1 MKDKYSLESLLNIIE
16 VLRSENGCPWDKIQ
30 THETLKEAMLEEAYE
45 VVEAINKKDTK
56 NLCEELGDVLLQVV
70 FHCQIEKEKEQFDIT
85 DVIDGISKKMI
96 HRHPH
101 IFADT
106 KAENEQE
113 VLKNWEE
120 IKKEEK
126 EFQTQTEVLKAV
138 PDALPALIKAS
149 KVQKKASDLK
159 FDFENVHDALY
170 KIVEEVK
177 ELEIELNR
185 ENGNIE
191 EEFGDILFSM
201 VNVSRFLK
209 INPEFALTKSMK
221 KFINRFEYVE
231 KLALLEDKKISELS
245 PEQLNIIWEK
255 AKKEKTF
262 E

>member
-1 MKDKYSLESLLNIIE
+1 MKEKYNFEDLLNIIK
-16 VLRSENGCPWDKIQ
+16 VLRSENGCPWDKVQ

-45 VVEAINKKDTK
+45 VVEAIDKKDTK
-56 NLCEELGDVLLQVV
+56 NLCEELGDVLLQIV
-70 FHCQIEKEKEQFDIT
+70 FHSQIEKENKQFDIT
-85 DVIDGISKKMI
+85 DVVDGISKKMI

-101 IFADT
+101 IFADA

-113 VLKNWEE
+113 VLQNWEE
-120 IKKEEK
+120 IKKKEK
-126 EFQTQTEVLKAV
+126 AFQTQTEVLKAV

-159 FDFENVHDALY
+159 FDFETVFDALQ
-170 KIVEEVK
+170 KVKEEIK
-177 ELEIELNR
+177 ELEMELNE

-201 VNVSRFLK
+201 VNISRFLK

-231 KLALLEDKKISELS
+231 KSALLKGKKLSELS
-245 PEQLNIIWEK
+245 PEQLDSIWEE
-255 AKKEKTF
+255 AKKKENL
-262 E
+262 

>member
-1 MKDKYSLESLLNIIE
+1 MKDKYNFEDLLNIIE
-16 VLRSENGCPWDKIQ
+16 VLRSENGCPWDKVQ

-45 VVEAINKKDTK
+45 VVEAIDKKDTK
-56 NLCEELGDVLLQVV
+56 NLCEELGDVLLQIV
-70 FHCQIEKEKEQFDIT
+70 FHCQIEKENKQFDIT

-101 IFADT
+101 IFADG

-113 VLKNWEE
+113 VLQNWEE
-120 IKKEEK
+120 IKKKEK
-126 EFQTQTEVLKAV
+126 AFQTQTEVLKAV

-159 FDFENVHDALY
+159 FDFETVSDALQ
-170 KIVEEVK
+170 KVKEEIK
-177 ELEIELNR
+177 ELEMELNE

-201 VNVSRFLK
+201 VNISRFLK

-231 KLALLEDKKISELS
+231 KSALLKGKKLSELS
-245 PEQLNIIWEK
+245 PEQLDSIWEE
-255 AKKEKTF
+255 AKKKENL
-262 E
+262 

>member
-1 MKDKYSLESLLNIIE
+1 MKDKYNFEDLLNIIE
-16 VLRSENGCPWDKIQ
+16 VLRSENGCPWDKVQ

-45 VVEAINKKDTK
+45 VVEAIDKKDTK
-56 NLCEELGDVLLQVV
+56 NLCEELGDVLLQIV
-70 FHCQIEKEKEQFDIT
+70 FHCQIEKENKQFDIT

-101 IFADT
+101 IFADG

-113 VLKNWEE
+113 VLQNWEE
-120 IKKEEK
+120 IKKKEK
-126 EFQTQTEVLKAV
+126 AFQTQTEVLKAV

-159 FDFENVHDALY
+159 FDFETVSDALQ
-170 KIVEEVK
+170 KVKEEIK
-177 ELEIELNR
+177 ELEMELNE

-201 VNVSRFLK
+201 VNISRFLK

-231 KLALLEDKKISELS
+231 KSALLKGKKLSELS
-245 PEQLNIIWEK
+245 PEQLDSIWEEVK
-255 AKKEKTF
+255 KKENL
-262 E
+262 

>member
-1 MKDKYSLESLLNIIE
+1 MNSKHNFEDLLNIIK
-16 VLRSENGCPWDKIQ
+16 VLRSENGCPWDKVQ

-56 NLCEELGDVLLQVV
+56 NLCEELGDVLLQIVL
-70 FHCQIEKEKEQFDIT
+70 HCQIEKEKNQFDIT

-113 VLKNWEE
+113 VLQNWEE
-120 IKKEEK
+120 IKKKEK
-126 EFQTQTEVLKAV
+126 AFQTQTEVLKAV

-149 KVQKKASDLK
+149 KIQKKASDLK
-159 FDFENVHDALY
+159 FDFENVYDALQ
-170 KIVEEVK
+170 KVKEEIK
-177 ELEIELNR
+177 ELEMELNE

-201 VNVSRFLK
+201 VNISRFLK

-231 KLALLEDKKISELS
+231 KSALLKGKKLSELP
-245 PEQLNIIWEK
+245 PEQLDSIWEE
-255 AKKEKTF
+255 AKEK
-262 E
+262 ENL

>member
-1 MKDKYSLESLLNIIE
+1 MKEKYNFEDLLNIIK
-16 VLRSENGCPWDKIQ
+16 VLRSENGCPWDKVQ

-45 VVEAINKKDTK
+45 VVEAIDKKDTK
-56 NLCEELGDVLLQVV
+56 NLCEELGDVLLQIV
-70 FHCQIEKEKEQFDIT
+70 FHSQIEKENKQFDIT
-85 DVIDGISKKMI
+85 DVVDGISKKMI

-101 IFADT
+101 IFADA

-113 VLKNWEE
+113 VLQNWEE
-120 IKKEEK
+120 IKKKEK
-126 EFQTQTEVLKAV
+126 AFQTQTEVLKAV

-159 FDFENVHDALY
+159 FDFETVFDALQ
-170 KIVEEVK
+170 KVKEEIK
-177 ELEIELNR
+177 ELEMELNE

-201 VNVSRFLK
+201 VNISRFLK

-231 KLALLEDKKISELS
+231 KSALLKGKKLSELL
-245 PEQLNIIWEK
+245 PEQLDSIWEE
-255 AKKEKTF
+255 AKKKENL
-262 E
+262 

>member
-1 MKDKYSLESLLNIIE
+1 MKDKYNFEDLLNIIE
-16 VLRSENGCPWDKIQ
+16 MLRSENGCPWDKVQ

-45 VVEAINKKDTK
+45 VVEAIDKKDTK
-56 NLCEELGDVLLQVV
+56 NLCEELGDVLLQIV
-70 FHCQIEKEKEQFDIT
+70 FHCQIEKENKQFDIT

-101 IFADT
+101 IFADG

-113 VLKNWEE
+113 VLQNWEE
-120 IKKEEK
+120 IKKKEK
-126 EFQTQTEVLKAV
+126 AFQTQTEVLKAV

-159 FDFENVHDALY
+159 FDFETVSDALQ
-170 KIVEEVK
+170 KVKEEIK
-177 ELEIELNR
+177 ELEMELNE

-201 VNVSRFLK
+201 VNISRFLK

-231 KLALLEDKKISELS
+231 KSALLKGKKLSELS
-245 PEQLNIIWEK
+245 PEQLDSIWEE
-255 AKKEKTF
+255 AKKKENL
-262 E
+262 